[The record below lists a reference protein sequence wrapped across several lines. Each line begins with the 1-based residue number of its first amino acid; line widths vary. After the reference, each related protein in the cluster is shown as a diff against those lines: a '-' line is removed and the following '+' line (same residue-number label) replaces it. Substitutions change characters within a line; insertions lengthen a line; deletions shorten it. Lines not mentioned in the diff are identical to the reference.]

1 MKMNQTMNLKSVS
14 IKGGK
19 TYYMVEGRIAVFIQ
33 NYVRGMITTEII
45 GNPSEWVFVKAKV
58 TPDSDKPER
67 YFTGHSQAKWQGNIN
82 GNAALENAET
92 SAIGRALAAMGLG
105 GGASLDEMIKCGA
118 IKQDDEMIVVSGEKE
133 EPKNDPK
140 IVKMEIPID
149 SLSSADS
156 IQKVEAFLIAN
167 KDISS
172 SDLVEFLADQG
183 RQFDSADVQ
192 GDWVRLPE
200 KLIKELASK
209 VDKLAKAVRVWK
221 KKRIASV

>member
-1 MKMNQTMNLKSVS
+1 MNLKSVN
-14 IKGGK
+14 IRGGK
-19 TYYMVEGRIAVFIQ
+19 TYNLVEGRIAVLIQ
-33 NYVRGMITTEII
+33 SYPRCSIVTEII
-45 GNPSEWVFVKAKV
+45 GDPTERVIMKAKV
-58 TPDSDKPER
+58 TPDTEKPER
-67 YFTGHSQAKWQGNIN
+67 YFVGHSQAKWEGNIN
-82 GNAALENAET
+82 SNAALENAET

-105 GGASLDEMIKCGA
+105 GGASYDEMVKCGA
-118 IKQDDEMIVVSGEKE
+118 IKNEELIVVSGEKE
-133 EPKNDPK
+133 ESKQDSK
-140 IVKMEIPID
+140 IVKMEIPVEN
-149 SLSSADS
+149 LTSADS

-167 KDISS
+167 KDITS

-183 RQFDSADVQ
+183 RQFDSTDVQ

>member
-1 MKMNQTMNLKSVS
+1 MALKSVN
-14 IKGGK
+14 IRGGK
-19 TYYMVEGRIAVFIQ
+19 TYYMVEGRISVFNQ
-33 NYVRGMITTEII
+33 ANPRGSIITEII
-45 GNPSEWVFVKAKV
+45 GNPSDWVFVKAKV
-58 TPDSDKPER
+58 TPDTDRPER
-67 YFTGHSQAKWQGNIN
+67 YFVGHSQAKWQGNIN

-105 GGASLDEMIKCGA
+105 GGASFDEMMKCGA
-118 IKQDDEMIVVSGEKE
+118 IKNEDIVVSGEKE

-140 IVKMEIPID
+140 IVKMEIPAEN
-149 SLSSADS
+149 LTSADS

-192 GDWVRLPE
+192 ADWVRLPE

-209 VDKLAKAVRVWK
+209 VDKLAKSVRAWK
-221 KKRIASV
+221 KKRIESV

>member
-1 MKMNQTMNLKSVS
+1 MNLKSVN
-14 IKGGK
+14 IRGGK
-19 TYYMVEGRIAVFIQ
+19 TYNLVEGRIAVLIQ
-33 NYVRGMITTEII
+33 SYPRCSIVTEII
-45 GNPSEWVFVKAKV
+45 GDPTDRVIMKAKV
-58 TPDSDKPER
+58 TPDTDKPER
-67 YFTGHSQAKWQGNIN
+67 YFVGHSQAKWEGNIN
-82 GNAALENAET
+82 SNAALENAET

-105 GGASLDEMIKCGA
+105 GGASYDEMVKCGA
-118 IKQDDEMIVVSGEKE
+118 IKNEELIVVSGEKE
-133 EPKNDPK
+133 DPEQDSK

-156 IQKVEAFLIAN
+156 IQKIEAFLIAN

-172 SDLVEFLADQG
+172 ADLVEFLADQG
-183 RQFDSADVQ
+183 RQFDSTDVQ

>member
-1 MKMNQTMNLKSVS
+1 MNLKSVN
-14 IKGGK
+14 IRGGK
-19 TYYMVEGRIAVFIQ
+19 TYNLVEGRIAVLIQ
-33 NYVRGMITTEII
+33 SYPRCSIVTEII
-45 GNPSEWVFVKAKV
+45 GDPTDRVIMKARV
-58 TPDSDKPER
+58 TPDTEKPER
-67 YFTGHSQAKWQGNIN
+67 YFVGHSQAKWEGNIN
-82 GNAALENAET
+82 SNAALENAET

-105 GGASLDEMIKCGA
+105 GGASYDEMVKCGA
-118 IKQDDEMIVVSGEKE
+118 IKNEELIVVSGEKE
-133 EPKNDPK
+133 DPKQDSK
-140 IVKMEIPID
+140 IVKMEIPAEN
-149 SLSSADS
+149 LTSADS

-209 VDKLAKAVRVWK
+209 VDKLAKSVRAWK
-221 KKRIASV
+221 KKRIESV

>member
-1 MKMNQTMNLKSVS
+1 MKTNQTMNLKSVN
-14 IKGGK
+14 IRGGK
-19 TYYMVEGRIAVFIQ
+19 YNLVECRIAVLIQ
-33 NYVRGMITTEII
+33 SYPRCSISTEII
-45 GNPSEWVFVKAKV
+45 GDPTERVIMKAKV
-58 TPDSDKPER
+58 TPDTDKPER
-67 YFTGHSQAKWQGNIN
+67 YFVGHSQAKWEGNIN
-82 GNAALENAET
+82 SNAALENAET

-105 GGASLDEMIKCGA
+105 GGASLDEIIKCGA
-118 IKQDDEMIVVSGEKE
+118 IKQEDEMIVVSGERE

-156 IQKVEAFLIAN
+156 IQKIEAFLIAN

-209 VDKLAKAVRVWK
+209 AEKLQRAVRTWK
-221 KKRIASV
+221 NKRIENV

>member
-1 MKMNQTMNLKSVS
+1 MNLKSVN
-14 IKGGK
+14 IRGGK
-19 TYYMVEGRIAVFIQ
+19 TYNLVEGRIAVLIQ
-33 NYVRGMITTEII
+33 SYPRCSIVTEII
-45 GNPSEWVFVKAKV
+45 GDPTDRVIMKARV
-58 TPDSDKPER
+58 TPDTEKPER
-67 YFTGHSQAKWQGNIN
+67 YFVGHSQAKWEGNIN
-82 GNAALENAET
+82 SNAALENAET

-105 GGASLDEMIKCGA
+105 GGASYDEMVKCGA
-118 IKQDDEMIVVSGEKE
+118 IKNEELIVVSGEKE
-133 EPKNDPK
+133 DPKQDSK
-140 IVKMEIPID
+140 IVKMEIPAEN
-149 SLSSADS
+149 LTSADS

-167 KDISS
+167 KDITS

>member
-1 MKMNQTMNLKSVS
+1 MNLKSVN
-14 IKGGK
+14 IRGGK
-19 TYYMVEGRIAVFIQ
+19 TYNLVEGRIAVLIQ
-33 NYVRGMITTEII
+33 SYPRCSIVTEII
-45 GNPSEWVFVKAKV
+45 GDPTERVIMKAKV
-58 TPDSDKPER
+58 TPDTEKPER
-67 YFTGHSQAKWQGNIN
+67 YFVGHSQAKWEGNIN
-82 GNAALENAET
+82 SNAALENAET

-105 GGASLDEMIKCGA
+105 GGASYDEMVKCGA
-118 IKQDDEMIVVSGEKE
+118 IKNEELIVVSGEKE
-133 EPKNDPK
+133 DPKHDSK
-140 IVKMEIPID
+140 IVKMEIPAEN
-149 SLSSADS
+149 LTSADS

-167 KDISS
+167 KDITS

-183 RQFDSADVQ
+183 RQFDSTDVH

>member
-1 MKMNQTMNLKSVS
+1 MNLKSVR
-14 IKGGK
+14 IRGGK
-19 TYYMVEGRIAVFIQ
+19 TYNLVEGRIAVLIQ
-33 NYVRGMITTEII
+33 SYPRCSIVTEII
-45 GNPSEWVFVKAKV
+45 GDPTERVIMKAKV
-58 TPDSDKPER
+58 TPDTEKPER
-67 YFTGHSQAKWQGNIN
+67 YFVGHSQAKWEGNIN
-82 GNAALENAET
+82 SNAALENAET

-105 GGASLDEMIKCGA
+105 GGASYDEMVKCGA
-118 IKQDDEMIVVSGEKE
+118 IKNEELIVVSGEKE
-133 EPKNDPK
+133 EPKQDSK
-140 IVKMEIPID
+140 IVKMEIPVE
-149 SLSSADS
+149 SLTSADS

-183 RQFDSADVQ
+183 RQFDCTDVQ

>member
-1 MKMNQTMNLKSVS
+1 MPLKSVN
-14 IKGGK
+14 IRGGK
-19 TYYMVEGRIAVFIQ
+19 TYNLVEGRIAVLIQ
-33 NYVRGMITTEII
+33 SYPRCSIVTEII
-45 GNPSEWVFVKAKV
+45 GDPTERVIMKAKV
-58 TPDSDKPER
+58 TPDTEKPER
-67 YFTGHSQAKWQGNIN
+67 YFVGHSQAKWEGNIN
-82 GNAALENAET
+82 SNAALENAET

-105 GGASLDEMIKCGA
+105 GGASYDEMVKCGA
-118 IKQDDEMIVVSGEKE
+118 IKNEELIIVSGEKE
-133 EPKNDPK
+133 EPKQDSK
-140 IVKMEIPID
+140 IVKMEIPAEN
-149 SLSSADS
+149 LTSADS

-167 KDISS
+167 KDITS

-183 RQFDSADVQ
+183 RQFDSTDVQ

>member
-1 MKMNQTMNLKSVS
+1 MKMNQTMNLKSVN
-14 IKGGK
+14 IRGGK
-19 TYYMVEGRIAVFIQ
+19 TYNLVEGRIAVLIQ
-33 NYVRGMITTEII
+33 SYPRCSIVTEII
-45 GNPSEWVFVKAKV
+45 GDPTDRVIMKARV
-58 TPDSDKPER
+58 TPDTEKPER
-67 YFTGHSQAKWQGNIN
+67 YFVGHSQAKWEGNIN
-82 GNAALENAET
+82 SNAALENAET

-105 GGASLDEMIKCGA
+105 GGASYDEMVKCGA
-118 IKQDDEMIVVSGEKE
+118 IKNEELIVVSGEKE
-133 EPKNDPK
+133 DPKQDSK
-140 IVKMEIPID
+140 IVKMEIPAEN
-149 SLSSADS
+149 LTSADS

-167 KDISS
+167 KDITS

>member
-1 MKMNQTMNLKSVS
+1 MHQTMNLKSVN
-14 IKGGK
+14 IRGGK
-19 TYYMVEGRIAVFIQ
+19 YNLVEGRIAVLIQ
-33 NYVRGMITTEII
+33 SYPRCSISTEII
-45 GNPSEWVFVKAKV
+45 GDPTERVIMKAKV
-58 TPDSDKPER
+58 TPDTDKPER
-67 YFTGHSQAKWQGNIN
+67 YFVGHSQAKWEGNIN
-82 GNAALENAET
+82 SNAALENAET

-118 IKQDDEMIVVSGEKE
+118 IKQEDEMIVVSGERE

-156 IQKVEAFLIAN
+156 IQKIEAFLIAN

-209 VDKLAKAVRVWK
+209 AEKLQRAVRTWK
-221 KKRIASV
+221 KKRIENV

>member
-1 MKMNQTMNLKSVS
+1 MNLKSVN
-14 IKGGK
+14 IRGGK
-19 TYYMVEGRIAVFIQ
+19 TYNLVEGRIAVLIQ
-33 NYVRGMITTEII
+33 SYPRCSIVTEII
-45 GNPSEWVFVKAKV
+45 GDPTERVIMKAKV
-58 TPDSDKPER
+58 TPDTEKPER
-67 YFTGHSQAKWQGNIN
+67 YFVGHSQAKWEGNIN
-82 GNAALENAET
+82 SNAALENAET

-105 GGASLDEMIKCGA
+105 GGASYDEMVKCGA
-118 IKQDDEMIVVSGEKE
+118 IKNEELIVVSGEKE
-133 EPKNDPK
+133 DPKQDSK
-140 IVKMEIPID
+140 IVKMEIPAEN
-149 SLSSADS
+149 LTSADS

-209 VDKLAKAVRVWK
+209 VDKLAKSVRAWK
-221 KKRIASV
+221 KKRIESV

>member
-1 MKMNQTMNLKSVS
+1 MNLKSVN
-14 IKGGK
+14 IRGGK
-19 TYYMVEGRIAVFIQ
+19 TYNLVEGRIAVFIQ
-33 NYVRGMITTEII
+33 SNPRGMITTEII
-45 GNPSEWVFVKAKV
+45 GNPSEWVFMKSKV
-58 TPDSDKPER
+58 TPDSDRPER

-105 GGASLDEMIKCGA
+105 GGASLDEMVKCGA
-118 IKQDDEMIVVSGEKE
+118 IRQDDDELVVVSGEKE

-140 IVKMEIPID
+140 IVRMNIPAEN
-149 SLSSADS
+149 LTSADS
-156 IQKVEAFLIAN
+156 ISKVEAFLIAN

-192 GDWVRLPE
+192 GDWIRLPE

-209 VDKLAKAVRVWK
+209 VDRLAKAVRAWK
-221 KKRIASV
+221 KKRIESV

>member
-1 MKMNQTMNLKSVS
+1 MKMHQTMNLKSVN
-14 IKGGK
+14 IRGGK
-19 TYYMVEGRIAVFIQ
+19 YNLVEGRIAVLIQ
-33 NYVRGMITTEII
+33 SYPRCSISTEII
-45 GNPSEWVFVKAKV
+45 GDPTERVIMKAKV
-58 TPDSDKPER
+58 TPDTDKPER
-67 YFTGHSQAKWQGNIN
+67 YFVGHSQAKWEGNIN
-82 GNAALENAET
+82 SNAALENAET

-118 IKQDDEMIVVSGEKE
+118 IKQEDEMIVVSGERE

-156 IQKVEAFLIAN
+156 IQKIEAFLIAN

-192 GDWVRLPE
+192 GDWLRLPE
-200 KLIKELASK
+200 KGCQDLEEET
-209 VDKLAKAVRVWK
+209 D
-221 KKRIASV
+221 

>member
-1 MKMNQTMNLKSVS
+1 MNLKSVS

>member
-1 MKMNQTMNLKSVS
+1 MKMNQTMNLKSVN
-14 IKGGK
+14 IRGGK
-19 TYYMVEGRIAVFIQ
+19 TYNLVEGRIAVLIQ
-33 NYVRGMITTEII
+33 SYPRCSIVTEII
-45 GNPSEWVFVKAKV
+45 GDPTERVIMKAKV
-58 TPDSDKPER
+58 TPDTEKPER
-67 YFTGHSQAKWQGNIN
+67 YFVGHSQAKWEGNIN
-82 GNAALENAET
+82 SNAALENAET

-105 GGASLDEMIKCGA
+105 GGASYDEMVKCGA
-118 IKQDDEMIVVSGEKE
+118 IKNEELIVVSGEKE
-133 EPKNDPK
+133 DPKQDSK
-140 IVKMEIPID
+140 IVKMEIPAEN
-149 SLSSADS
+149 LTSADS

-209 VDKLAKAVRVWK
+209 VDKLAKSVRAWK
-221 KKRIASV
+221 KKRIESV

>member
-1 MKMNQTMNLKSVS
+1 VLIQSYPRCS
-14 IKGGK
+14 I
-19 TYYMVEGRIAVFIQ
+19 V
-33 NYVRGMITTEII
+33 TEII
-45 GNPSEWVFVKAKV
+45 GDPTDRVIMKAKV
-58 TPDSDKPER
+58 TPDTEKPER
-67 YFTGHSQAKWQGNIN
+67 YFVGHSQAKWEGNIN
-82 GNAALENAET
+82 SNAALENAET

-105 GGASLDEMIKCGA
+105 GGASYDEMVKCGA
-118 IKQDDEMIVVSGEKE
+118 IKNEELIVVSGEKE
-133 EPKNDPK
+133 DHKQDSK
-140 IVKMEIPID
+140 IVKMEIPAEN
-149 SLSSADS
+149 LTSADS

-167 KDISS
+167 KDITS

-221 KKRIASV
+221 KKRISSV

>member
-1 MKMNQTMNLKSVS
+1 MNQIMALKSVN
-14 IKGGK
+14 IRGGK
-19 TYYMVEGRIAVFIQ
+19 TYYMVEGRIGVFNQ
-33 NYVRGMITTEII
+33 ANPRGSIITEII

-58 TPDSDKPER
+58 TPDTDRPER
-67 YFTGHSQAKWQGNIN
+67 YFVGHSQAKWQGNIN

-105 GGASLDEMIKCGA
+105 GGASFDEMMKCGA
-118 IKQDDEMIVVSGEKE
+118 IKNEDIVVVSGEKD
-133 EPKNDPK
+133 EPKQDNK
-140 IVKMEIPID
+140 IVKMEIPAE
-149 SLSSADS
+149 SLTSADS
-156 IQKVEAFLIAN
+156 ISKVEAFLIAN

-183 RQFDSADVQ
+183 REIDLADVN

-209 VDKLAKAVRVWK
+209 VHKLSKAVRAWK
-221 KKRIASV
+221 KKRIESV

>member
-1 MKMNQTMNLKSVS
+1 MKMNQTMPLKSVN
-14 IKGGK
+14 IRGGK
-19 TYYMVEGRIAVFIQ
+19 TYNLVEGRIAVLIQ
-33 NYVRGMITTEII
+33 SYPRCSIVTEII
-45 GNPSEWVFVKAKV
+45 GDPTDRVIMKARV
-58 TPDSDKPER
+58 TPDTEKPER
-67 YFTGHSQAKWQGNIN
+67 YFVGHSQAKWEGNIN
-82 GNAALENAET
+82 SNAALENAET

-105 GGASLDEMIKCGA
+105 GGASYDEMVKCGA
-118 IKQDDEMIVVSGEKE
+118 IKNEELIVVSGEKE
-133 EPKNDPK
+133 DPKQDSK
-140 IVKMEIPID
+140 IVKMEIPAEN
-149 SLSSADS
+149 LTSADS

>member
-1 MKMNQTMNLKSVS
+1 MKMNQTMPLKSVN
-14 IKGGK
+14 IRGGK
-19 TYYMVEGRIAVFIQ
+19 TYNLVEGRIAVLIQ
-33 NYVRGMITTEII
+33 SYPRCSIVTEII
-45 GNPSEWVFVKAKV
+45 GDPTERVIMKAKV
-58 TPDSDKPER
+58 TPDTDNPER
-67 YFTGHSQAKWQGNIN
+67 YFVGHSQAKWEGNIN
-82 GNAALENAET
+82 SNAALENAET

-105 GGASLDEMIKCGA
+105 GGASYDEMVKCGA
-118 IKQDDEMIVVSGEKE
+118 IKNEELIVVSGEKE
-133 EPKNDPK
+133 DPKQDSK
-140 IVKMEIPID
+140 IVKMEIPAEN
-149 SLSSADS
+149 LTSADS

-167 KDISS
+167 KDITS

-183 RQFDSADVQ
+183 RQFDSTDVQ

>member
-1 MKMNQTMNLKSVS
+1 MNLKSVS

-172 SDLVEFLADQG
+172 ADLVEFLADQG
-183 RQFDSADVQ
+183 RQFDSTDVQ

>member
-1 MKMNQTMNLKSVS
+1 M
-14 IKGGK
+14 
-19 TYYMVEGRIAVFIQ
+19 
-33 NYVRGMITTEII
+33 
-45 GNPSEWVFVKAKV
+45 KAKV
-58 TPDSDKPER
+58 TPDTDKPER
-67 YFTGHSQAKWQGNIN
+67 YFVGHSQAKWEGNIN
-82 GNAALENAET
+82 SNAALENAET

-118 IKQDDEMIVVSGEKE
+118 IKQEDEMIVVSGERE

-156 IQKVEAFLIAN
+156 IQKIEAFLIAN

-209 VDKLAKAVRVWK
+209 AEKLQRAVRTWK
-221 KKRIASV
+221 KKRIENV